1 MRNTAIAIVAG
12 TALSLAASG
21 LSLAA
26 DMPVK
31 APPAPMAPSW
41 TWTGFYIGGNV
52 GGGWS
57 ADPTATFT
65 PNDPFSAAIGAG
77 GPISFNTSGPVG
89 GFQAGYNWQ
98 FNQSWLLGV
107 ESDFDFSAIAGK
119 GTSNH
124 IEPFFGD
131 TLQQAADEKVQ
142 WFGTVRGRVGYLATN
157 SLLLYGTGGFAY
169 GRVAESV
176 NYSNLGPTPFF
187 GPGGSCLIGSPCYSG
202 ASARVSTG
210 WTAGGGMELAL
221 MNHWTVKA
229 EYLYVSLG
237 SNTFTEANLPTS
249 FVSAPTAS
257 ITARFSDTNFH
268 VVRAGVNY
276 KF

>member
-1 MRNTAIAIVAG
+1 
-12 TALSLAASG
+12 
-21 LSLAA
+21 
-26 DMPVK
+26 
-31 APPAPMAPSW
+31 MAPSW
-41 TWTGFYIGGNV
+41 TWTGFYVGGNF

-57 ADPTATFT
+57 ADPKVTFT
-65 PNDPFSAAIGAG
+65 PNDPFSAIPGAG

-98 FNQSWLLGV
+98 LNQAWLVGV
-107 ESDFDFSAIAGK
+107 ESDFDFSAIAGQ
-119 GTSNH
+119 GTSTH
-124 IEPFFGD
+124 IFAGFIS
-131 TLQQAADEKVQ
+131 LQQAADEKVQ

-176 NYSNLGPTPFF
+176 HYSDLGPV
-187 GPGGSCLIGSPCYSG
+187 GLGGSPGGSCLVGACYSG
-202 ASARVSTG
+202 ASAPVSTG
-210 WTAGGGMELAL
+210 WTAGGGAELAL

-237 SNTFTEANLPTS
+237 SNNFTEANLPS
-249 FVSAPTAS
+249 IFVAAPTAS
-257 ITARFSDTNFH
+257 ITAHFSDTNFH
-268 VVRAGVNY
+268 VARAGVNY